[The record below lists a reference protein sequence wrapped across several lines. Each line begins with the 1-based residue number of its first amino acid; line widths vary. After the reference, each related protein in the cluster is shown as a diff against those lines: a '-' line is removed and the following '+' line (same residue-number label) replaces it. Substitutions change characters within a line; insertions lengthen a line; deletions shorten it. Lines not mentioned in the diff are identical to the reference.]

1 MLANL
6 KKIDHLSV
14 TLLMDNFTDRLL
26 PTSLH
31 AKRPPMVKEERFLPP
46 PIAEHGFS
54 AIIEIQYNKDKI
66 NRFLFDTGVSKNGI
80 IFNAD
85 LFGIDL
91 KNIDAIIL
99 SHGHLDHFTGI
110 VSTLQQIAKPIDV
123 IVHPDAFQRRW
134 LFFPDGTKAMMPVLD
149 EKELEDHGAIIHKN
163 ECSSFL
169 PTEDPHLLITGE
181 IPRETSFEKGFPLQ
195 YSEIPDKKE
204 FTHDPLIKDDQA
216 IVVNI
221 EGKGLVIITGC
232 GHAGIVNT
240 LNYAKKLLDT
250 YKIHAILG
258 GFHLTGNIYEQAIE
272 PTITELQNANPD
284 YIIPCHCTGW
294 KATNRI
300 IQIMSE
306 KFIQTSVG
314 TSFSF

>member
-6 KKIDHLSV
+6 KKIDHLSI

-26 PTSLH
+26 PSCLH
-31 AKRPPMVKEERFLPP
+31 AKRPPMIKEERFLPA

-54 AIIEIQYNKDKI
+54 AIIEIQYDVDKI

-85 LFGIDL
+85 LLEIDL

-110 VSTLQQIAKPIDV
+110 VSTLQRIAKPIDV

-134 LFFPDGTKAMMPVLD
+134 LIFPDGTKAMMPVLD
-149 EKELEDHGAIIHKN
+149 EKELGNHGAIIHKN
-163 ECSSFL
+163 EYSSFL

-216 IVVNI
+216 IVANI
-221 EGKGLVIITGC
+221 EGKGLVVITGC

-240 LNYAKKLLDT
+240 LNYAKKLSNT
-250 YKIHAILG
+250 NKIHAILG
-258 GFHLTGNIYEQAIE
+258 GFHLTGSIYEQAIE

>member
-6 KKIDHLSV
+6 KKIDHLSI

-26 PTSLH
+26 PSCLH
-31 AKRPPMVKEERFLPP
+31 AKRPPMLKEERFLPA

-54 AIIEIQYNKDKI
+54 AIIEIQYDVDKI

-85 LFGIDL
+85 LLEIDL

-110 VSTLQQIAKPIDV
+110 VSTLQRIAKPIDV

-134 LFFPDGTKAMMPVLD
+134 LIFPDGTKAMMPVLD
-149 EKELEDHGAIIHKN
+149 EKELEDYGAIIHKH
-163 ECSSFL
+163 EYSSFL

-195 YSEIPDKKE
+195 YSEIPGKKE

-216 IVVNI
+216 IFANI
-221 EGKGLVIITGC
+221 EGKGLVVITGC

-240 LNYAKKLLDT
+240 LNYAKKLSDT
-250 YKIHAILG
+250 NKIHAILG
-258 GFHLTGNIYEQAIE
+258 GFHLTGSIYEQAIE

-300 IQIMSE
+300 IQIMPE

-314 TSFSF
+314 TSFIF

>member
-1 MLANL
+1 VLANL
-6 KKIDHLSV
+6 KKIDHLSI

-26 PTSLH
+26 PTSPH
-31 AKRPPMVKEERFLPP
+31 AKRPPMLKEERFLPA

-54 AIIEIQYNKDKI
+54 AIIEIHYNADKKD
-66 NRFLFDTGVSKNGI
+66 RFLFDTGVSKNGI

-91 KNIDAIIL
+91 KNINAIIL

-110 VSTLQQIAKPIDV
+110 VSALRRIAKPIDV

-134 LFFPDGTKAMMPVLD
+134 LILPDGTKAMMPVLD
-149 EKELEDHGAIIHKN
+149 EKELEEHGAIIHKN
-163 ECSSFL
+163 ECFSFL

-181 IPRETSFEKGFPLQ
+181 IPRQTSFEKGFPLQ
-195 YSEIPDKKE
+195 YVEIPDKKE
-204 FTHDPLIKDDQA
+204 LIHDPLIKDDQA
-216 IVVNI
+216 IVANI
-221 EGKGLVIITGC
+221 EGKGLVVITGC

-250 YKIHAILG
+250 NKIHAILG
-258 GFHLTGNIYEQAIE
+258 GFHLTGSIHEQAIE
-272 PTITELQNANPD
+272 PTIMELQNANPD

-314 TSFSF
+314 TSFIF

>member
-6 KKIDHLSV
+6 KKIDHLSI

-26 PTSLH
+26 PSCLH
-31 AKRPPMVKEERFLPP
+31 AKRPPMIKEERFLPA

-54 AIIEIQYNKDKI
+54 AIIEIQYDVDKI
-66 NRFLFDTGVSKNGI
+66 NRFLFDTGVSNNGI

-85 LFGIDL
+85 LLEIDL

-110 VSTLQQIAKPIDV
+110 VSTLQRIAKPIDV

-134 LFFPDGTKAMMPVLD
+134 LIFPDGTKAMMPVLD
-149 EKELEDHGAIIHKN
+149 EKELEDHGAIIHKH
-163 ECSSFL
+163 EYSSFL

-216 IVVNI
+216 IVANI
-221 EGKGLVIITGC
+221 EGKGLVVITGC

-240 LNYAKKLLDT
+240 LNYAKKLSDT
-250 YKIHAILG
+250 NKIHAILG
-258 GFHLTGNIYEQAIE
+258 GFHLTGSIYEQAIE
-272 PTITELQNANPD
+272 PTITELQSANPD

>member
-1 MLANL
+1 
-6 KKIDHLSV
+6 
-14 TLLMDNFTDRLL
+14 MDNFTDRLL
-26 PTSLH
+26 PSCLH
-31 AKRPPMVKEERFLPP
+31 AKRPPMLKEERFLPA

-54 AIIEIQYNKDKI
+54 AIIEIQYDVDKI

-85 LFGIDL
+85 LLEIDL

-110 VSTLQQIAKPIDV
+110 VSTLQRIAKPIDV

-134 LFFPDGTKAMMPVLD
+134 LIFPDGTKAMMPVLD
-149 EKELEDHGAIIHKN
+149 EKELGNHGAIIHKN
-163 ECSSFL
+163 KYSSFL

-216 IVVNI
+216 IVANI
-221 EGKGLVIITGC
+221 EGKGLVVITGC

-240 LNYAKKLLDT
+240 LNYAKKLSNT
-250 YKIHAILG
+250 NKIHAILG
-258 GFHLTGNIYEQAIE
+258 GFHLTGSIYEQAIE

>member
-6 KKIDHLSV
+6 KKIDHLSI

-26 PTSLH
+26 PSCLH
-31 AKRPPMVKEERFLPP
+31 AKRPPMIKEERFLPA

-54 AIIEIQYNKDKI
+54 AIIEIQYDVDKI
-66 NRFLFDTGVSKNGI
+66 NRFLFDTGVSNNGI

-85 LFGIDL
+85 LLEIDL

-110 VSTLQQIAKPIDV
+110 ISTLQRIAKPIDV

-134 LFFPDGTKAMMPVLD
+134 LIFPDGTKAMMPVLD
-149 EKELEDHGAIIHKN
+149 EKELEEHGAIIHKN
-163 ECSSFL
+163 EYSSFL

-216 IVVNI
+216 IVANI
-221 EGKGLVIITGC
+221 EGKGLVVITGC

-240 LNYAKKLLDT
+240 LNYAKKLSDT
-250 YKIHAILG
+250 NKIHAILG
-258 GFHLTGNIYEQAIE
+258 GFHLTGSIYEQAIE
-272 PTITELQNANPD
+272 PTITELQSANPD

>member
-6 KKIDHLSV
+6 KKIDHLCI

-26 PTSLH
+26 PSCLH
-31 AKRPPMVKEERFLPP
+31 AKRPPMIKEERFLPA

-54 AIIEIQYNKDKI
+54 AIIEIQYDVDKI
-66 NRFLFDTGVSKNGI
+66 NRFLFDTGVSNNGI

-85 LFGIDL
+85 LLEIDL

-110 VSTLQQIAKPIDV
+110 VSTLQRIAKPIDV

-134 LFFPDGTKAMMPVLD
+134 LIFPDGTKAMMPVLD
-149 EKELEDHGAIIHKN
+149 EKELEEHGAIIHKN
-163 ECSSFL
+163 EYSSFL

-195 YSEIPDKKE
+195 YSETPDKKE

-216 IVVNI
+216 IVANI
-221 EGKGLVIITGC
+221 EGKGLVVITGC

-240 LNYAKKLLDT
+240 LNYAKKLSDT
-250 YKIHAILG
+250 NKIHAILG
-258 GFHLTGNIYEQAIE
+258 GFHLTGSIYEQAIE
-272 PTITELQNANPD
+272 PTITELQSANPD

>member
-1 MLANL
+1 
-6 KKIDHLSV
+6 
-14 TLLMDNFTDRLL
+14 MDNFTDRLL
-26 PTSLH
+26 PSCLH
-31 AKRPPMVKEERFLPP
+31 AKRPPMIKEERFLPA

-54 AIIEIQYNKDKI
+54 AIIEIQYDVDKI

-85 LFGIDL
+85 LLEIDL

-110 VSTLQQIAKPIDV
+110 VNTLQRIAKPIDV

-134 LFFPDGTKAMMPVLD
+134 LIFPDGTKAMMPVLD
-149 EKELEDHGAIIHKN
+149 EKELGNHGAIIHKN
-163 ECSSFL
+163 EYSSFL

-216 IVVNI
+216 IVANI
-221 EGKGLVIITGC
+221 EGKGLVVITGC

-240 LNYAKKLLDT
+240 LNYAKKLSDT
-250 YKIHAILG
+250 NKIHAILG
-258 GFHLTGNIYEQAIE
+258 GFHLTGSIYEQAIE

>member
-1 MLANL
+1 
-6 KKIDHLSV
+6 
-14 TLLMDNFTDRLL
+14 MDNFTDRLL
-26 PTSLH
+26 PSCLH
-31 AKRPPMVKEERFLPP
+31 AKRPPMLKEERFLPA

-54 AIIEIQYNKDKI
+54 AIIEIQYDVDKI

-85 LFGIDL
+85 LLEIDL

-110 VSTLQQIAKPIDV
+110 VSTLQRIAKPIDV

-134 LFFPDGTKAMMPVLD
+134 LIFPDGTKAMMPVLD

-163 ECSSFL
+163 EYSSFL

-216 IVVNI
+216 IVANI
-221 EGKGLVIITGC
+221 EGKGLVVITGC

-240 LNYAKKLLDT
+240 LNYAKKLSYT
-250 YKIHAILG
+250 NKIHAILG
-258 GFHLTGNIYEQAIE
+258 GFHLTGSIYEQAIE